1 MLLLTFI
8 AGANRYA
15 IDVARVVELVPKVE
29 LRSIPH
35 APPYLAGL
43 LGYRGKVVPVIDL
56 GLLMGTAPCRDCL
69 STRIILVNDAPGDH
83 NHGKD
88 DPDDS
93 SENRRRSPA
102 NPMPDS
108 SLLGLIGEQV
118 SDLTYVQPEQVVP
131 SPVRLPHV
139 PFLDAIVQ
147 TAHGIV
153 QLIAVERVRDASLRG
168 DLLALEAPLNQQ
180 PLAEEV
186 PKSEHEDLKAEN

>member
-93 SENRRRSPA
+93 SENRRRSPS

-118 SDLTYVQPEQVVP
+118 SDLTYVQREQLVP
-131 SPVRLPHV
+131 SPVRLLQV

-147 TAHGIV
+147 TDQGIV

>member
-93 SENRRRSPA
+93 SENRRRSPS

-118 SDLTYVQPEQVVP
+118 SDLTYVQREQLVP
-131 SPVRLPHV
+131 SPVRLLQA

-147 TAHGIV
+147 TDQGIV

>member
-118 SDLTYVQPEQVVP
+118 SERDHLRHRVLRERSGDMGAAVSTAEQP
-131 SPVRLPHV
+131 H
-139 PFLDAIVQ
+139 
-147 TAHGIV
+147 AHSRV
-153 QLIAVERVRDASLRG
+153 CLIAEGCFRI
-168 DLLALEAPLNQQ
+168 E
-180 PLAEEV
+180 
-186 PKSEHEDLKAEN
+186 

>member
-118 SDLTYVQPEQVVP
+118 SDLTYVQREQLVP
-131 SPVRLPHV
+131 SPVRLLQA

-147 TAHGIV
+147 TDQGIV

>member
-35 APPYLAGL
+35 APPFLAGL

-93 SENRRRSPA
+93 SENRRRSPSS
-102 NPMPDS
+102 PMPDS

-118 SDLTYVQPEQVVP
+118 SDLTYVQREQLVP
-131 SPVRLPHV
+131 CPVRLLQV
-139 PFLDAIVQ
+139 PFLGAIVQ
-147 TAHGIV
+147 TDQGIV
-153 QLIAVERVRDASLRG
+153 QLIAVERIRDASLHG
-168 DLLALEAPLNQQ
+168 DFLALETPFNLR
-180 PLAEEV
+180 LLSEEV
-186 PKSEHEDLKAEN
+186 PKSEHEDSKAEN